1 MASRLPT
8 FLIIGAGKAGTT
20 ACYYYLKAHPEIYM
34 SPVKEPR
41 FFAFDGR
48 RPSYPGRVYGEF
60 PTSVAVDLEAYQRLF
75 DGATTER
82 ALGEASPQYLST
94 PGTAERIRAHIPE
107 VSLVAILR
115 DPAERAYSQFLH
127 MVRDGFEPERDFMA
141 ALDAEPDR
149 IRDGW
154 APAFHYTARA
164 FYHRNLSSYFAAFDP
179 SQIRVYLYEDFRRDT
194 ARVLRDMYAFVGVN
208 PDFLPDLTARYNV
221 SGVPKSRLLFTAYD
235 RLVRAARAAERRGFV
250 PGRVLD
256 DGVFASAT
264 TAFQRWILERPRIPA
279 EAHARLRALYREDT
293 LKLQG
298 LIGRD
303 LSDWL

>member
-20 ACYYYLKAHPEIYM
+20 ACYHYLKAHPEIYM

-48 RPSYPGRVYGEF
+48 RPSYLGRVYGEF
-60 PTSVAVDLEAYQRLF
+60 PESVVADLETYQRLF

-94 PGTAERIRAHIPE
+94 PGTAERIRAHIPG

-127 MVRDGFEPERDFMA
+127 MVRDAFEPERDFLA
-141 ALDAEPDR
+141 ALDAESDR

-154 APAFHYTARA
+154 SPALQYTTRH
-164 FYHRNLSSYFAAFDP
+164 FYYRNLSSYFAAFER
-179 SQIRVYLYEDFRRDT
+179 SQIRVYLYEDFQHDT

-208 PDFLPDLTARYNV
+208 PEFLPDLTVTYNV
-221 SGVPKSRLLFTAYD
+221 SGIPKSRLLFTAYD
-235 RLVRAARAAERRGFV
+235 RLYRAARAAERRGFV
-250 PGRVLD
+250 PGEMLD
-256 DGVFASAT
+256 KGVVASAS
-264 TAFQRWILERPRIPA
+264 TAFQRWILDRPRIPA
-279 EAHARLRALYREDT
+279 EAHARLRAFYREDT
-293 LKLQG
+293 FKLQG

-303 LSDWL
+303 LSNWL

>member
-1 MASRLPT
+1 MAPRLPT

-20 ACYYYLKAHPEIYM
+20 ACYHYLKTHPEIYM
-34 SPVKEPR
+34 SPVKEAR

-48 RPSYPGRVYGEF
+48 RPSYPGRVYGAF
-60 PTSVAVDLEAYQRLF
+60 PTSGVVDLESYQRLF

-94 PGTAERIRAHIPE
+94 PGTAERIRAHIPD

-127 MVRDGFEPERDFMA
+127 MVRDGYEPERDFLA

-154 APAFHYTARA
+154 APAFLYTTRH
-164 FYHRNLSSYFAAFDP
+164 FYSRNLASYFAAFDR
-179 SQIRVYLYEDFRRDT
+179 SQIRVYLYEDFRRDPAT
-194 ARVLRDMYAFVGVN
+194 VLRDLYAFVGVN
-208 PDFLPDLTARYNV
+208 PDFVPDLTPRHNV
-221 SGVPKSRLLFTAYD
+221 SGIPKSRLLFKAYD
-235 RLVRAARAAERRGFV
+235 GLARLARAAERRGFI

-256 DGVFASAT
+256 KGVFASAS
-264 TAFQRWILERPRIPA
+264 TAFQRWILERPRMPA
-279 EAHARLRALYREDT
+279 EVRARLRALYREDT
-293 LKLQG
+293 LALQD

-303 LSDWL
+303 LSHWL